1 MNELQVFKNE
11 MFKVAAQLESGE
23 ILFDVE
29 NVAKSLGFTQ
39 VKNNKEYIRWETVN
53 RYINK
58 YISQEVGK
66 GDFIPETLVYKLA
79 FKANNEVAEKFQ
91 DWLAIEVIPSIRKH
105 GGYIK
110 NQENISSEELLAN
123 AVLVAQNVIKEKDR
137 LLEEQRPK
145 VLFAEAVE
153 NSEDVILV
161 KEMANILSQR
171 GFDIGQNQLYQFLRD
186 KEYLCKRKGD
196 MYHLPTK
203 RYQHFFKVTKRVVQN
218 SKGSS
223 VKNTPKITGKGQIYF
238 IKKFDEFLEQGLT
251 VRDLLKEDK
260 QWII

>member
-1 MNELQVFKNE
+1 MNELQIFKNNE
-11 MFKVAAQLESGE
+11 FGEIRGKQFGNDGWLLGKDIAEKLGYRNGSRDINRHVDEEDRRVEKVFDGTQNRNMILINESG
-23 ILFDVE
+23 LY
-29 NVAKSLGFTQ
+29 SLVIGSDMPNARKFRRWVT
-39 VKNNKEYIRWETVN
+39 KEV
-53 RYINK
+53 
-58 YISQEVGK
+58 
-66 GDFIPETLVYKLA
+66 L
-79 FKANNEVAEKFQ
+79 
-91 DWLAIEVIPSIRKH
+91 PSIRKY
-105 GGYIK
+105 GGYIS
-110 NQENISSEELLAN
+110 NQENLTNEQILAN
-123 AVLVAQNVIKEKDR
+123 AMLVAQNVIKEKDK
-137 LLEEQRPK
+137 LLEEQKPK

-153 NSEDVILV
+153 SSDDVILV

-171 GFDIGQNQLYQFLRD
+171 GFKIGQNQLFQFLRD

-223 VKNTPKITGKGQIYF
+223 VKNTPKITGKGQMYF

-260 QWII
+260 Q

>member
-1 MNELQVFKNE
+1 MNELQIFKNE
-11 MFKVAAQLESGE
+11 EFGE
-23 ILFDVE
+23 IRTLTIEDKPYFIAVDI
-29 NVAKSLGFTQ
+29 ARALGYGNPNDA
-39 VKNNKEYIRWETVN
+39 VKRHCRWVVKHEVPHPQSPSKTIKVN
-53 RYINK
+53 T
-58 YISQEVGK
+58 
-66 GDFIPETLVYKLA
+66 IPEGDMYRLITNSELPS
-79 FKANNEVAEKFQ
+79 AEKFESWVF
-91 DWLAIEVIPSIRKH
+91 DEVLPSIRKH

-110 NQENISSEELLAN
+110 NQENISSEEILAN

-137 LLEEQRPK
+137 LLEEQKSK

-161 KEMANILSQR
+161 KEMANIISQR
-171 GFDIGQNQLYQFLRD
+171 GFTIGQNQLFQLLRD
-186 KEYLCKRKGD
+186 KGFLCKKKGD

-223 VKNTPKITGKGQIYF
+223 VKNTPKVTGKGQMYF

-260 QWII
+260 Q

>member
-1 MNELQVFKNE
+1 MNELQIFKNKE
-11 MFKVAAQLESGE
+11 FGE
-23 ILFDVE
+23 IRTVLINEKPHFVGVDIAKALGYKRPTNAINQHCKGTLKQGILTKGGTQE
-29 NVAKSLGFTQ
+29 MNVITEGDIYRLIVKSELP
-39 VKNNKEYIRWETVN
+39 
-53 RYINK
+53 
-58 YISQEVGK
+58 S
-66 GDFIPETLVYKLA
+66 
-79 FKANNEVAEKFQ
+79 AEKFESWVF
-91 DWLAIEVIPSIRKH
+91 DEVLPSIRKH

-123 AVLVAQNVIKEKDR
+123 AVLVAQNVIKEKDK
-137 LLEEQRPK
+137 LLEEQKPK

-171 GFDIGQNQLYQFLRD
+171 GFTIGQNQLYQFLRD
-186 KEYLCKRKGD
+186 KEYLCKKKGD

-203 RYQHFFKVTKRVVQN
+203 RYQHFFKVTKNIVQN
-218 SKGSS
+218 SKGSKVS
-223 VKNTPKITGKGQIYF
+223 NTPKITGKGQVYF

-260 QWII
+260 Q